1 MYSGLYI
8 TKHTGAFFGVHQKID
23 RVSYRVLSQTTKMS
37 RFPTKQQILHFE
49 GGKGPDSIKVKS
61 PAVNE
66 PWHYID
72 PFDPDDTQLLELI
85 AEHRADLVAE
95 LKAGNMERAAFE
107 ASWLA
112 HALTDGLTPA
122 HHYPYEE
129 TLVELRKGE
138 AKETRTSAKEKLLMK
153 GDTKTELMKNNWRMW
168 GFKGLFISHAA
179 FEMGVAAIVS
189 PFVFRQV
196 KLDNNLLA
204 QVAEI
209 GFEEYYLQKL
219 REIALWNMY
228 EDFTRFGWT
237 WSLSKKARDELVPII
252 IEVVSV
258 AWYVAMKE
266 AGIVT
271 RQNK

>member
-1 MYSGLYI
+1 
-8 TKHTGAFFGVHQKID
+8 
-23 RVSYRVLSQTTKMS
+23 
-37 RFPTKQQILHFE
+37 
-49 GGKGPDSIKVKS
+49 
-61 PAVNE
+61 
-66 PWHYID
+66 
-72 PFDPDDTQLLELI
+72 
-85 AEHRADLVAE
+85 
-95 LKAGNMERAAFE
+95 
-107 ASWLA
+107 
-112 HALTDGLTPA
+112 
-122 HHYPYEE
+122 
-129 TLVELRKGE
+129 
-138 AKETRTSAKEKLLMK
+138 MK